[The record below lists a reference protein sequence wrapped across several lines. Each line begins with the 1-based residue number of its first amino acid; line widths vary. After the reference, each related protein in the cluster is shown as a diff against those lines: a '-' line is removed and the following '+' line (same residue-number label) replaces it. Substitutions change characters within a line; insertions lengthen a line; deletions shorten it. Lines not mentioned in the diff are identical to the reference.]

1 MTEASSYPELKKTVL
16 LLHGF
21 MGSGED
27 WQFLPASFGAAHSF
41 LCPDLP
47 GHGSAWN
54 RNISPALNLDTVLLK
69 LSTALDSHG
78 AESCALVGYSLGGR
92 IALHLALRYPRRFS
106 CLVLISASPG
116 IEDPRART
124 QRQKAD
130 EQLAR
135 QLDTLTANSTAF
147 QTFLLH
153 WYRQPVFTSLAEKPL
168 LTRTLITRR
177 MQNSPPALAQCLR
190 SLGAGTLPSLWNRLS
205 ELNMPVLLIAGKDDP
220 KYVGISSRMHALLP
234 AATLEI
240 LDHSGHC
247 PHLEVP
253 ETCRDTVAAFLRR
266 HC

>member
-1 MTEASSYPELKKTVL
+1 MTEASSYPESEKTIL

-27 WQFLPASFGAAHSF
+27 WQFLSASFGAAYS
-41 LCPDLP
+41 LLYPDLP
-47 GHGSAWN
+47 GHGSN
-54 RNISPALNLDTVLLK
+54 RNRNAPSALNLDTVLLN
-69 LSTALDSHG
+69 LSAALDSHRT
-78 AESCALVGYSLGGR
+78 ESCALVGYSLGGR
-92 IALHLALRYPRRFS
+92 IALHLALRHPRRFS

-116 IEDPRART
+116 IEDPHTRT

-135 QLDTLTANSTAF
+135 QLDTLTENSAAF

-153 WYRQPVFTSLAEKPL
+153 WYRQPVFASLAEKPL

-177 MQNSPPALAQCLR
+177 LQNNPPALAQCLR
-190 SLGAGTLPSLWNRLS
+190 SLGAGTLPPLWNRLS
-205 ELNMPVLLIAGKDDP
+205 ELNMPVLLIAGKHDP
-220 KYVGISSRMHALLP
+220 KYVGISRRMHTLLP

-253 ETCRDTVAAFLRR
+253 EACSDTVAAFLRR